1 MNAEQIELSLDQKRQ
16 IAETAERAGRP
27 WPEVLSEALR
37 SYRPAPV
44 HENGNSQ
51 DENGNSSRQRSFYQA
66 LKEAGMIGMIKDAPP
81 DLSTNPKYMEGF
93 GRD

>member
-1 MNAEQIELSLDQKRQ
+1 MNVESIELTLDQKRQ

-27 WPEVLSEALR
+27 WPEVLSAALL
-37 SYRPAPV
+37 SYRPPRV
-44 HENGNSQ
+44 ENGNGQ
-51 DENGNSSRQRSFYQA
+51 RQRSFYDA
-66 LKEAGMIGMIKDAPP
+66 LNEAGMIGMVKDAPP